1 MTAPR
6 TPAEAVAA
14 VAALLLETGLNS
26 GTLPADRLVNCA
38 RTLAACV
45 PGIRDMQ
52 AALDQAAA
60 YDAAR
65 LALIEESAAR
75 GVVVRFP
82 DRGWHSDAAHGDG
95 AVA

>member
-6 TPAEAVAA
+6 NPAEAVAA
-14 VAALLLETGLNS
+14 VAALLLETGING
-26 GTLPADRLVNCA
+26 GTLPPDRLVNCA
-38 RTLAACV
+38 RTLSGCV

-52 AALDQAAA
+52 AALDEMAA

-65 LALIEESAAR
+65 LAQIEEGAAR
-75 GVVVRFP
+75 GVLIRFP
-82 DRGWHSDAAHGDG
+82 TRGWHNDAAHGDG